1 MAARQ
6 TLNLFVRVQTVSY
19 THLEWGHPAVAITDH
34 GNVQGYPIAMEAAE
48 KLGMKVIYGIE
59 AYFADDTARAFYGRD
74 NGIKFTD
81 TFTVFDIETTGLSA
95 ANNHITEI
103 GAVKVKEGKTLDV
116 FCTFVDPGEHIP
128 ENITELTGI
137 TDEMVR
143 GAPTEPDAVKS
154 FLDFAG
160 DDMLIAH
167 NAGFDTSFIRRVCE
181 QNDIPFTNPYLDT
194 VAMSRYV
201 NSDLKKHKLDT
212 LANYFGLG
220 EFNHHR
226 ASDDAEMLAAI
237 FFKMTDKLRA
247 EGVLDIR
254 SMESVMSDNV
264 DPKKLRTNHMTILVK
279 NQTGLKNLYKLVSL
293 GYLNYYSKNPRIPK
307 TVLQQYREG
316 PVSYTHLQSYSLLNV
331 WIY

>member
-1 MAARQ
+1 MCAAVCGSVKIDNYDGELTLHPTDIMQIKRVRRSDNAEKKRVELHLHTQLSQMDALINPADAVKMA
-6 TLNLFVRVQTVSY
+6 
-19 THLEWGHPAVAITDH
+19 HEWGHPAVAITDH

-181 QNDIPFTNPYLDT
+181 QNDIPFTNHILIQWPCR
-194 VAMSRYV
+194 AM
-201 NSDLKKHKLDT
+201 LT
-212 LANYFGLG
+212 
-220 EFNHHR
+220 
-226 ASDDAEMLAAI
+226 AI
-237 FFKMTDKLRA
+237 
-247 EGVLDIR
+247 
-254 SMESVMSDNV
+254 
-264 DPKKLRTNHMTILVK
+264 
-279 NQTGLKNLYKLVSL
+279 
-293 GYLNYYSKNPRIPK
+293 
-307 TVLQQYREG
+307 
-316 PVSYTHLQSYSLLNV
+316 
-331 WIY
+331 